1 MPGRTIETDIEEA
14 IREAEEELRPKRE
27 EQIDRSKGNTGK
39 RNVRVVKSESLSKP
53 YEWRFVVV
61 DVDTGEILDNAQ
73 GYGYK
78 TKQKAMAAWN
88 YKTRDKSKDAAKA
101 EKRKKAKKWLKD
113 HPNIRLTLDDLAFQI
128 VKRSWNPDGCI
139 NVQIVKDL
147 VKENNLELDGLT
159 ARDILKAWENG

>member
-1 MPGRTIETDIEEA
+1 MPGRTMEADIEEA
-14 IREAEEELRPKRE
+14 IREEEEELRPKRE
-27 EQIDRSKGNTGK
+27 EQIDQSSVNTEK

-53 YEWRFVVV
+53 YEWRFVVI

-101 EKRKKAKKWLKD
+101 EKRKRAKKWLKD
-113 HPNIRLTLDDLAFQI
+113 HPDIRLTLDDLAFQI
-128 VKRSWNPDGCI
+128 VKRSWNPDRCI

-147 VKENNLELDGLT
+147 VKENHLELDGLT
-159 ARDILKAWENG
+159 AKDILRAWENG